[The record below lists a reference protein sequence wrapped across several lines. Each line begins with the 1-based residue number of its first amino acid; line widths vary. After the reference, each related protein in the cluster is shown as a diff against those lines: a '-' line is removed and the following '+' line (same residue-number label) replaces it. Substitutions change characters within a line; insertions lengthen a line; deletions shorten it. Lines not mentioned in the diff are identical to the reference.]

1 MIESYL
7 LDKRRLLPASA
18 YLAGQ
23 YGVRD
28 RFIGVPVVIG
38 AGGVERII
46 EIHLT
51 KTERGRF
58 DESVASVDQLIEAC
72 RRLDPSLA

>member
-1 MIESYL
+1 
-7 LDKRRLLPASA
+7 
-18 YLAGQ
+18 
-23 YGVRD
+23 VRD